1 MKSRQPLLVL
11 SLASFVLFGR
21 LGAAHADVRVSYL
34 VEEKPLKTGEAG
46 DVWSFSLYS
55 DDDCSQPI
63 GTPVL
68 VSNIGASTRI
78 ERLKTF
84 TPRGAAKQ
92 PTAARVTANLV
103 GVSAPSTFW
112 LAVTGNGVTPAGGSC
127 QLQGGNGI
135 APSAGHSVG
144 GPAVLQNCDAVV
156 ATSHTVTVTG
166 DSTVQV
172 SGLVI
177 LDFFSSGNG
186 AMHVSL
192 RANLKD
198 SESATVGYLGYL
210 PIVETTAMTQ
220 VFSISGVISDLDDA
234 TPLTVAPGT
243 YTLELL
249 ATPSG
254 GCGVTH
260 DIYGSELSS
269 VVLPH

>member
-1 MKSRQPLLVL
+1 MKSRRPLFVL

-21 LGAAHADVRVSYL
+21 FGAAHADVRVAYL

-46 DVWSFSLYS
+46 DVWNFSLYS
-55 DDDCSQPI
+55 DDECTQPI
-63 GTPVL
+63 GGPVM
-68 VSNIGASTRI
+68 VSNIGTSTRI

-84 TPRGAAKQ
+84 TVPGANKQ
-92 PTAARVTANLV
+92 PTTARVTANLV

-112 LAVTGNGVTPAGGSC
+112 LAVSGNGITPAGGSC

-144 GPAVLQNCDAVV
+144 GSVALENCGAVV

-172 SGLVI
+172 SGLAT
-177 LDFFSSGNG
+177 LDYLSAGNG
-186 AMHVSL
+186 FSWVSL
-192 RANLKD
+192 SALLKD
-198 SESATVGYLGYL
+198 SESAIVGYVGDFA
-210 PIVETTAMTQ
+210 IVGTNAIAQ
-220 VFSISGVISDLDDA
+220 VISISGVVSDLNDD
-234 TPLTVAPGT
+234 TPVTVAPGT
-243 YTLELL
+243 YTLELW

-254 GCGVTH
+254 GCGVSH
-260 DIYGSELSS
+260 DIDKSELSS